1 MSSHNL
7 VSVACLHIG
16 SLTGLSC
23 TDKIVLSKVF
33 EVFVIWTHLQAFILG
48 TVFLLLEQLESVSG
62 GVLVYVVGLS
72 AVDESCV
79 IWCRIL
85 PSKRC
90 NGQILSDM
98 PGNVRVL
105 MLWCCR
111 LGVVGVV
118 VKSMTTMEEFA
129 HVSANVVVD

>member
-7 VSVACLHIG
+7 VSVTCLNIG

-23 TDKIVLSKVF
+23 TDKIVLSEVF
-33 EVFVIWTHLQAFILG
+33 EVFVIWTHLQAFILS
-48 TVFLLLEQLESVSG
+48 TIFLLLEQLESVSG
-62 GVLVYVVGLS
+62 CVLVYVVSLS
-72 AVDESCV
+72 AVDESSV

-85 PSKRC
+85 PCKHC
-90 NGQILSDM
+90 NSQILGDM

-105 MLWCCR
+105 MLWCFR
-111 LGVVGVV
+111 LGVVTIV